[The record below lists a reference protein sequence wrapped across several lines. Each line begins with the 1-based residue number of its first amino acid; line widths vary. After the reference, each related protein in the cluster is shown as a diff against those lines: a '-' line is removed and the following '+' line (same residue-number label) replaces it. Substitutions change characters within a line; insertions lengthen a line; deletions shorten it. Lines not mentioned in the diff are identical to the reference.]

1 MKRCLL
7 FLLLFFISLA
17 FSGYLIFTKT
27 ANSVSA
33 TCVPSCS
40 DYTGTC
46 GGTTYSDWWECNNG
60 NMCCHGSGCP
70 SWVCEDELESICPDP
85 PTSCTY
91 LDMTDVTYNEGN
103 NECSGKCHYSCT
115 FGDHDRYVTKNKTV
129 DLTPPHCCNYCT
141 TDGGDGGGG
150 GGGGGC
156 SDSCSGYQLVDYN
169 NDCVKNSSSCGGST
183 RYTGGEC
190 SVCPLNNNSCSSKY
204 SGNTQTSGDCVIAGC
219 MWSNGDF
226 TVKNN
231 VSFAAGSGATLTAYG
246 KIIMQGGTISLA
258 NGYILS
264 PHQ

>member
-1 MKRCLL
+1 MKKNLFLFLFTILL
-7 FLLLFFISLA
+7 FASYQNARAAYNGSACCSTTSYCVTYYTFTGSCLTASPPRCSVACGTAQPGDCTIAPYATGKICYVTVIDLDECAISGGTWGSWVNCHLEDNGLCYETR
-17 FSGYLIFTKT
+17 F
-27 ANSVSA
+27 
-33 TCVPSCS
+33 CS
-40 DYTGTC
+40 NVNIYQIRQCTC
-46 GGTTYSDWWECNNG
+46 GST
-60 NMCCHGSGCP
+60 P
-70 SWVCEDELESICPDP
+70 SLPPES
-85 PTSCTY
+85 
-91 LDMTDVTYNEGN
+91 
-103 NECSGKCHYSCT
+103 
-115 FGDHDRYVTKNKTV
+115 
-129 DLTPPHCCNYCT
+129 
-141 TDGGDGGGG
+141 
-150 GGGGGC
+150 C
-156 SDSCSGYQLVDYN
+156 SDSCNGYQLVDYN

>member
-27 ANSVSA
+27 ANGVGA
-33 TCVPSCS
+33 TCVPPCA
-40 DYTGTC
+40 DYVGTC
-46 GGTTYSDWWECNNG
+46 GGVTYSDWWECNG
-60 NMCCHGSGCP
+60 GHMCCHGQGCP
-70 SWVCEDELESICPDP
+70 SWVCLGQVATKCPDP
-85 PTSCTY
+85 YP
-91 LDMTDVTYNEGN
+91 YNPNYRLIGWQNVAYNLENQNCYALCLYQN
-103 NECSGKCHYSCT
+103 NNSYGYT
-115 FGDHDRYVTKNKTV
+115 WWVGT
-129 DLTPPHCCNYCT
+129 LTPPHCCNYCT
-141 TDGGDGGGG
+141 TDGGD
-150 GGGGGC
+150 GGGC

-204 SGNTQTSGDCVIAGC
+204 SGNTQTSGDCVIAGG